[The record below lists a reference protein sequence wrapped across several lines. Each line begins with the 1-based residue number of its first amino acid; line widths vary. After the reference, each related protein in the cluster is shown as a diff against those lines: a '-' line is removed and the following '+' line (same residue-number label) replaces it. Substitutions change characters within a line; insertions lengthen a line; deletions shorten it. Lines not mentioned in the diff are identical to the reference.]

1 MLINL
6 GQTGARH
13 ILLEAWKIHR
23 KLNSKSKQLQISNIF
38 YFIMRQSM
46 TWAYKTFKQGTKL
59 LKIIFRHR
67 MRLDKSCSAQLQ
79 ATRGPGLRKCRS
91 STPLYRHNSMAIR
104 IWEAGEVTIK
114 FQPGLTWGMDGPRN
128 VFFLL
133 HSTVTISDAPNHRIN
148 IFSLGSCPLS

>member
-1 MLINL
+1 
-6 GQTGARH
+6 
-13 ILLEAWKIHR
+13 
-23 KLNSKSKQLQISNIF
+23 
-38 YFIMRQSM
+38 
-46 TWAYKTFKQGTKL
+46 
-59 LKIIFRHR
+59 

-148 IFSLGSCPLS
+148 IFSLGSCPPFLTFPKFVQIFPKLGTSVSSFVLKIQEQLLKLKISTQFFKEAKKAAIPGLLNTEDSYSM